1 MKQEESFFTDTR
13 QKAQEYIKERVLL
26 FKMELLEKV
35 SKVAAGMLSV
45 MFLVLI
51 VFFIVFFLSIMAGY
65 YFASVTGSPIYGFAI
80 VTGIYVLLLIIFLL
94 IKKKVID
101 VRITNTLID
110 VFFDKT
116 EIEEDEHTE

>member
-1 MKQEESFFTDTR
+1 MKQEDSFFADTR
-13 QKAQEYIKERVLL
+13 QKAQEYVKERIML

-51 VFFIVFFLSIMAGY
+51 VFFIVFFLSIMTGY
-65 YFASVTGSPIYGFAI
+65 YFASLTGSLFYGFAI
-80 VTGIYVLLLIIFLL
+80 VAGIYILLLIIFLL

-101 VRITNTLID
+101 VRITNALID

-116 EIEEDEHTE
+116 EIEEDEQPK